1 MFGIKKDT
9 VIHFIG
15 IGGIGMSGIAR
26 VLINLG
32 YQVTG
37 SDINEGDNVKK
48 LRDMGA
54 RIHIGHKAENVK
66 AADIIVHTSAVN
78 IKNPEMIQAKV
89 DDKPIIKRAEMLAEL
104 MRLKYGVAVAGTHG
118 KTTTTSIISNIFE
131 QAGLDPTHIVGG
143 IVKNINTHAKL
154 GTGEVLIAEADE
166 SDASFLLLN
175 PIMAIVTNID
185 WDHLD
190 FYGSKENLL
199 NSFVEFINKIPFY
212 GRVALNFDDSNIT
225 NLIQEVKK
233 PYVSF
238 GIRNTEAQYHARN
251 LKHEIDGVSFEV
263 FKRDEKLGDFKIHMW
278 GTHNV
283 LNSLGAIALAVEY
296 GISVSD
302 IQSGI
307 SSFAGVG
314 RRLEKIENKYGL
326 SIYDDYGHHPTEIF
340 STIKAVTEVTD
351 HVVVFFE
358 PHRYT
363 RTRDCWKEFLHCF
376 NPAKKVFMLPIYPAS
391 EDQIPGISSNSL
403 VEDINKIHPE
413 KVELI
418 EYEKIDS
425 TLNSLD
431 KNAIVLTLGAGPISR
446 KIREIAK

>member
-1 MFGIKKDT
+1 
-9 VIHFIG
+9 
-15 IGGIGMSGIAR
+15 
-26 VLINLG
+26 
-32 YQVTG
+32 
-37 SDINEGDNVKK
+37 
-48 LRDMGA
+48 
-54 RIHIGHKAENVK
+54 
-66 AADIIVHTSAVN
+66 
-78 IKNPEMIQAKV
+78 MIQAKI
-89 DDKPIIKRAEMLAEL
+89 DDKPIIRRAEMLAEL
-104 MRLKYGVAVAGTHG
+104 MRLKYGIAVAGTHG

-154 GTGEVLIAEADE
+154 GAGEVLIAEADE

-190 FYGSKENLL
+190 FYGSKEKLL
-199 NSFVEFINKIPFY
+199 SSFVEFINKIPFY

-225 NLIQEVKK
+225 NLIKEVKK

-238 GIRNTEAQYHARN
+238 GIKNTEAQYQAKN
-251 LKHEIDGVSFEV
+251 LRHETDGVSFNV
-263 FKRDEKLGDFKIHMW
+263 YKSDKKLGDFKIHMW

-296 GISVSD
+296 GISIDV
-302 IQSGI
+302 IKSGI

-314 RRLEKIENKYGL
+314 RRLERLENKYGL

-340 STIKAVTEVTD
+340 STINAIKEITD
-351 HVVVFFE
+351 DVIVFFE

-376 NPAKKVFMLPIYPAS
+376 NPAKSIYVTNL
-391 EDQIPGISSNSL
+391 SS
-403 VEDINKIHPE
+403 K
-413 KVELI
+413 
-418 EYEKIDS
+418 
-425 TLNSLD
+425 
-431 KNAIVLTLGAGPISR
+431 
-446 KIREIAK
+446 